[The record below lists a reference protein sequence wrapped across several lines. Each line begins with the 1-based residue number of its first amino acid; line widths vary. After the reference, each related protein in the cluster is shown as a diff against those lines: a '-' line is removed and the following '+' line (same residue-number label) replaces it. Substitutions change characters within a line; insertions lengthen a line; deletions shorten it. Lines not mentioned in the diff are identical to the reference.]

1 MNSGAPTQTSMCGR
15 SPAHDRR
22 SRSNPIAPPNSAA
35 ASRRMTTSV
44 SLSMRVSSCAVVARQ
59 GTRLDDAGSQQG
71 VQPSVLRVRSEEH
84 TSELQS
90 LMRNSYAVFCLKNK
104 KEITAAR
111 DFQNERTFPTHQQ
124 SRTTHTT
131 HPTYVV

>member
-1 MNSGAPTQTSMCGR
+1 MNSAAPTQTSMCVR

-71 VQPSVLRVRSEEH
+71 GQPSVLRVYARFLGFSHGSLARSEEH

-90 LMRNSYAVFCLKNK
+90 LMRISYAVFCLK
-104 KEITAAR
+104 
-111 DFQNERTFPTHQQ
+111 QNT
-124 SRTTHTT
+124 
-131 HPTYVV
+131 